1 MQQSKRRRSLLVAID
16 TRLDKAGIV
25 GIGVVTKWVPDDL
38 RIKDELTLTLIAKGF
53 EGAALESEALRILER
68 DYSITPYGIAQSENT
83 LVNTGTAIML
93 DALLGVVPVYYT
105 NALAALGVGDSAT
118 AFALTQTNLQG
129 AVVTTDRI
137 RKAMNATYP
146 SRATNVATF
155 QSTFATTEANFVWN
169 EWAIFN
175 NVTDGSGTMLNRSVA
190 NLGTK
195 TNAASWQLTVTLT
208 QS

>member
-1 MQQSKRRRSLLVAID
+1 MGKYD
-16 TRLDKAGIV
+16 AGRIV
-25 GIGVVTKWVPDDL
+25 GIGTVTKWNPADL
-38 RIKDELTLTLIAKGF
+38 QRKLDIMDELQAHGF
-53 EGAALESEALRILER
+53 EGMALEQAALAKAG
-68 DYSITPYGIAQSENT
+68 DYGIRPYGVARSHNT
-83 LVNTGTAIML
+83 LVNGGTNIML
-93 DALLGVVPVYYT
+93 VAVTGGVPTYYT

-118 AFALTQTNLQG
+118 AFAGAQTNLQG

-137 RKAMNATYP
+137 RKAMNATFP
-146 SRATNVATF
+146 SVATNVATF
-155 QSTFATTEANFVWN
+155 QSTFATGEANFVWN

-195 TNAASWQLTVTLT
+195 TSAAAWQLTVTLT